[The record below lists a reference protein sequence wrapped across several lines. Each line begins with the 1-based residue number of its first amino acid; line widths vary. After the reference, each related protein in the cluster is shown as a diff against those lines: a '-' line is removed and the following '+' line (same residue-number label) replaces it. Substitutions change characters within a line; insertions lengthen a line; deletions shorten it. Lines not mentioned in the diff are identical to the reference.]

1 MSTVTFRRGSVMW
14 LVWVYRVE
22 RIRANLLRVRETSP
36 LLWFGFDFQ
45 SLTLYPLAFQR
56 ILLKIWF
63 YGSYL
68 LIINL
73 VFCTYVKTLH
83 KVRNVW
89 VMTFKLRLYF
99 KRSVFDQVRSIH
111 PRNFGADSKRNV
123 HHRQSIIVPHIS
135 FIEHNT
141 VIKQH

>member
-56 ILLKIWF
+56 TLLKIVF

-73 VFCTYVKTLH
+73 AFCTFVNTSH
-83 KVRNVW
+83 KVTNVW
-89 VMTFKLRLYF
+89 VKTFKLQLYF

-111 PRNFGADSKRNV
+111 PRHFGADLKRNV
-123 HHRQSIIVPHIS
+123 NYIQIITVYHILVLLSI
-135 FIEHNT
+135 T
-141 VIKQH
+141 Q

>member
-45 SLTLYPLAFQR
+45 SLTLYSLAFQR

-63 YGSYL
+63 YGSYI

-73 VFCTYVKTLH
+73 VFCTFVKTLH
-83 KVRNVW
+83 KVTNVW
-89 VMTFKLRLYF
+89 EKTFKLRLHF
-99 KRSVFDQVRSIH
+99 KRSVVDQVRSIH
-111 PRNFGADSKRNV
+111 PCNFGADSKRYVNHIQIITV
-123 HHRQSIIVPHIS
+123 YHILVLSSI
-135 FIEHNT
+135 T
-141 VIKQH
+141 Q